1 MFLDAPSPH
10 AQARE
15 SVRTLRGTEV
25 TPDQLRN
32 EVDDVRRLERD
43 GAMRVATSTDDPIA
57 PGHRH
62 ERLQQFHLGLKV
74 VGGSIVRQTANGVV
88 TSLIGQVYRA
98 EVDTAAPGLTAPA
111 VAARL
116 RADGATLVT
125 EPALAFLGRDDGAI
139 TLVYEVSVRREAFDA
154 RTIYLDAATGA
165 ELLSLPLV
173 KDQGAVGEG
182 LGVLGDRKKVAARQV
197 GSVFYTEDML
207 RPPLL
212 WTIDLRSNRN
222 RLDQVAD
229 GNPIFQADLASD
241 SDNVWTDPVAVDA
254 HTYLGWTYDY
264 IFKRIGVRGLD
275 NGNAPMFAGINTYTP
290 QQCVGPLPNGEF
302 GSLCVNAFWL
312 GPPAGPGGKG
322 LMIFGNGIPSNFVL
336 TATGQTIGPLAGAL
350 DIVAHELAHGV
361 TDYTS
366 GLEYQNESGALNEA
380 FSDMIG
386 VAVEA
391 YFQTRGNGPLQADY
405 LMGEDSFK
413 ASRAGSVSG
422 IRSIQSPTAYGDPDH
437 YSVRYTGP
445 EDNGGVH
452 INSGI
457 PNHAFYLAIEGGT
470 NRVSGRAVTGVGFA
484 NRDQIE
490 RVFFRAFTRMLP
502 VRATFSQARAA
513 TIQSARDLYSS
524 NAAVERAVTDA
535 WTAVGVQ

>member
-1 MFLDAPSPH
+1 M
-10 AQARE
+10 
-15 SVRTLRGTEV
+15 
-25 TPDQLRN
+25 
-32 EVDDVRRLERD
+32 
-43 GAMRVATSTDDPIA
+43 
-57 PGHRH
+57 
-62 ERLQQFHLGLKV
+62 
-74 VGGSIVRQTANGVV
+74 
-88 TSLIGQVYRA
+88 
-98 EVDTAAPGLTAPA
+98 
-111 VAARL
+111 
-116 RADGATLVT
+116 
-125 EPALAFLGRDDGAI
+125 
-139 TLVYEVSVRREAFDA
+139 
-154 RTIYLDAATGA
+154 
-165 ELLSLPLV
+165 
-173 KDQGAVGEG
+173 GEG
-182 LGVLGDRKKVAARQV
+182 LGVLGDRKKMAARQV
-197 GSVFYTEDML
+197 GSTFFAEDML

-229 GNPIFQADLASD
+229 GDPIFQSDLASD

-275 NGNAPMFAGINTYTP
+275 NGNAPMFAGINTYSP

-336 TATGQTIGPLAGAL
+336 TSSGQTIGPLAGAL

-413 ASRAGSVSG
+413 AQRAGSVSG

-437 YSVRYTGP
+437 YSLRYTGQ

-457 PNHAFYLAIEGGT
+457 PEP
-470 NRVSGRAVTGVGFA
+470 RVLPGHRGRH
-484 NRDQIE
+484 QP
-490 RVFFRAFTRMLP
+490 RVRPGRHRRGLRQP
-502 VRATFSQARAA
+502 GS
-513 TIQSARDLYSS
+513 D
-524 NAAVERAVTDA
+524 
-535 WTAVGVQ
+535 